1 MSTRSELVTRVADLL
16 SSSSNVAIHASP
28 GAGKTWVADAVTSD
42 LTARGVEVIRLDLST
57 RSDGAGA
64 MVDLTA
70 KLNGKQSLRAIESG
84 SASTYGAWD
93 KLNSVL
99 VSRTSKVVLIL
110 DQFDAV
116 RDYPDAHEF
125 LPLIRELIHRP
136 KTTHCNA
143 LFASR
148 RSLEAIEAQVRG
160 ISTLASVC
168 FSEYLG
174 AVTQDDLTLLWEFS
188 SDLEFKER
196 CACLEWSAGHPSL
209 VQYWLAT
216 RPDRRPSDAAD
227 MQQVEVMQRL
237 VNYLDT
243 LGLLNATAQLV
254 LGPVVE
260 DWLRERKQL
269 ISLGVIPPASEEDRT
284 TLSGHG
290 IFGEVL
296 RRRTW
301 TLNPW
306 GILGE
311 AEIRVRALVETV
323 LLASKGTDWAL
334 VISKAN
340 PGVKVIHED
349 AKAKQDRDARQF
361 GRPGTWLAYTYPQDL
376 WSIISCQWLLFAEV
390 FNSGDKN
397 HWKTRFDA
405 LARYR
410 TPMAHNRPEALS
422 VDQRVQ
428 CRIFSEEI
436 LGRIDEYEAGQV
448 ADGP

>member
-1 MSTRSELVTRVADLL
+1 MSTRSQLVARVADLL
-16 SSSSNVAIHASP
+16 ASSSNVAIHASP
-28 GAGKTWVADAVTSD
+28 GAGKTWVADEVTSD
-42 LTARGVEVIRLDLST
+42 LSARGVKVVRLDLST

-64 MVDLTA
+64 MADLTA
-70 KLNGKQSLRAIESG
+70 KIDGKQSLPAIETG
-84 SASTYGAWD
+84 SPSTHGAWD
-93 KLNSVL
+93 KLNSLL
-99 VSRTSKVVLIL
+99 VSRPSQVVLIL

-116 RDYPDAHEF
+116 RDYPDAHDF

-136 KTTHCNA
+136 KSTHCNA

-168 FSEYLG
+168 YSEYLG
-174 AVTQDDLTLLWEFS
+174 AVTQDDLTSLWELS

-196 CACLEWSAGHPSL
+196 CECLEWSAGNPSL

-216 RPDRRPSDAAD
+216 RPDLRPSDAANT
-227 MQQVEVMQRL
+227 QQVEVMQRL
-237 VNYLDT
+237 VKYLDT
-243 LGLLNATAQLV
+243 LGLLGATAQLV

-260 DWLRERKQL
+260 DWLRERRQL
-269 ISLGVIPPASEEDRT
+269 ISLGVIPPASDEDRT
-284 TLSGHG
+284 TLSGHDV
-290 IFGEVL
+290 FRDVL

-323 LLASKGTDWAL
+323 LLDSNGTDWAQM
-334 VISKAN
+334 ISKAN
-340 PGVKVIHED
+340 PGVKVIHSL
-349 AKAKQDRDARQF
+349 AKTKQEQDARQF
-361 GRPGTWLAYTYPQDL
+361 GHPATWLAYTYPQDL
-376 WSIISCQWLLFAEV
+376 WSIISCQWLLFSKV
-390 FNSGDKN
+390 FNSADKN

-410 TPMAHNRPEALS
+410 TPMAHNRPGALS
-422 VDQRVQ
+422 QDQRVQ

-448 ADGP
+448 AD